1 MPGAVG
7 VGALRPRVDLPSLLA
22 GFHASGLLQSSWTS
36 RASNDEQTFQ
46 AGCNDGSVKAFAS
59 ANVRLA
65 TIKLALRL
73 SNIPRLVG
81 KHDNIVRLDLGLS
94 RRGWREAPRCVP
106 REKYRF

>member
-1 MPGAVG
+1 MNRLGGVNFLTKKVVDTPRSPKKTSFREHSSIAV
-7 VGALRPRVDLPSLLA
+7 
-22 GFHASGLLQSSWTS
+22 SWTS
-36 RASNDEQTFQ
+36 CASNDDQTFQ

-81 KHDNIVRLDLGLS
+81 KHDNIVRLD
-94 RRGWREAPRCVP
+94 PRFVDTGGGAK
-106 REKYRF
+106 RWGVFR